1 MSNQLIPERLKK
13 ARENLGITM
22 AEASR
27 RLNLSKIGYCRYE
40 YGDRI
45 PSPQTV
51 DVIAR
56 VFGTSVAY
64 LTGESNDM
72 SPDYK
77 VINKAASP
85 ELFELIEILSD
96 CDSPKLKRILAY
108 AQKLNSLQK
117 NKVVE

>member
-1 MSNQLIPERLKK
+1 
-13 ARENLGITM
+13 
-22 AEASR
+22 
-27 RLNLSKIGYCRYE
+27 
-40 YGDRI
+40 
-45 PSPQTV
+45 
-51 DVIAR
+51 
-56 VFGTSVAY
+56 
-64 LTGESNDM
+64 M